1 MRHTLS
7 ALVAG
12 LFGLAFLATG
22 SLTAVTP
29 VSAAT
34 LAATTTC
41 SNGVDNA
48 GGLGLICE
56 VTIENTI
63 TAIGGSATVTVR
75 ECHGPAGDP
84 EAACTVQVS
93 ILTEPVTSVDQCND
107 SINGGGGTLR
117 CSVNVTNTYVA
128 EDPSPVD
135 ATVNQCVG
143 SGDGFTVGCDPFPAT
158 ATGATITQ
166 CNGSAN
172 GGTLVELTCTA
183 TGTQSDAFNVTI
195 NQCNGS
201 GSGGGGLVICS
212 SNIDSLNGVPVPS
225 AAPTTAPTAAPTAVP
240 TVAPTVAPT
249 AAPTSG
255 AGGTPTAVPSSGPG
269 VVPSTGP
276 EGAPSSAPGSGPGVS
291 LPPTDSAWPPSV
303 PTGGNGGMLTLLAA
317 VGFGVL
323 IGMSLLR
330 RRQAPNTTDQQPR

>member
-128 EDPSPVD
+128 EDPSPLMQPSTSAWVR
-135 ATVNQCVG
+135 
-143 SGDGFTVGCDPFPAT
+143 AT
-158 ATGATITQ
+158 ASRSVAIPSRQ
-166 CNGSAN
+166 PRPARRSRS
-172 GGTLVELTCTA
+172 A
-183 TGTQSDAFNVTI
+183 TG
-195 NQCNGS
+195 
-201 GSGGGGLVICS
+201 
-212 SNIDSLNGVPVPS
+212 P
-225 AAPTTAPTAAPTAVP
+225 PTAARWW
-240 TVAPTVAPT
+240 
-249 AAPTSG
+249 S
-255 AGGTPTAVPSSGPG
+255 
-269 VVPSTGP
+269 
-276 EGAPSSAPGSGPGVS
+276 
-291 LPPTDSAWPPSV
+291 
-303 PTGGNGGMLTLLAA
+303 
-317 VGFGVL
+317 
-323 IGMSLLR
+323 
-330 RRQAPNTTDQQPR
+330 